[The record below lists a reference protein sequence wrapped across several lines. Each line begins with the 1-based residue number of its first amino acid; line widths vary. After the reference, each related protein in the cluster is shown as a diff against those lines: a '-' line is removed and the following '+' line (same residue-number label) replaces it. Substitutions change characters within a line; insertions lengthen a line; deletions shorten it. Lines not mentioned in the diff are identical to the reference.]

1 MILSILT
8 CAFFLSAIIQFIVWI
23 GIYLPLALFREPKR
37 TVNQNNKVSIII
49 AARNEAVNLA
59 KYLPRILNQ
68 NYRFFEIVIAN
79 DNSTDKTG
87 EIISNFT
94 KDYSNIRVVDIERKL
109 TQFPGKKYA
118 LTNAIVTVQNEV
130 LLFTDADCEPSS
142 ENWLGKMQSLITTT
156 HTVGLG
162 YSPFKKL
169 PGLINKWVR
178 FEGVYTAIQYFSL
191 ALRGLPYMGVGRNL
205 IYKKNLF
212 SKADGF
218 ASHQEVLSGDDD
230 LFINQVATKD
240 NTVITLDPE
249 TFVYTDPAA
258 DWRSYLKQK
267 RRHLSTGRKYQ
278 LHHQILL
285 GLVTLSHVIFY
296 LGGFVLLFSTNFAV
310 FFFAGRF
317 LIVVPIYGLILKKL
331 KQVDLLILIPI
342 LDMLLTFYYVIL
354 SPAVIFNQTQKW
366 K

>member
-1 MILSILT
+1 MITTILT
-8 CAFFLSAIIQFIVWI
+8 WLFIISAIIQLLVWI
-23 GIYLPLALFREPKR
+23 GIYLPFALYREPKR
-37 TVNQNNKVSIII
+37 VENEVNKVSIVI
-49 AARNEAVNLA
+49 AARNESNNLV

-68 NYRFFEIVIAN
+68 NYRSFEIVIAN
-79 DNSTDKTG
+79 DNSTDDTDK
-87 EIISNFT
+87 IISNFT
-94 KDYSNIRVVDIERKL
+94 TDYSNIRVVDIERKL
-109 TQFPGKKYA
+109 AQFPGKKHA
-118 LTNAIVTVQNEV
+118 LTKAIETVQNEV
-130 LLFTDADCEPSS
+130 LLFTDADCEPASA
-142 ENWLGKMQSLITTT
+142 NWLGKMQSLITTT

-169 PGLINKWVR
+169 PGFLNAWVR

-218 ASHQEVLSGDDD
+218 ASHQDILSGDDD
-230 LFINQVATKD
+230 LFINQVANKD
-240 NTVITLDPE
+240 NTVITLDPK
-249 TFVYTDPAA
+249 TFVYTDSAT
-258 DWRSYLKQK
+258 DWSTYWKQK
-267 RRHLSTGRKYQ
+267 RRHVSTGSKYQ
-278 LHHQILL
+278 FHHQIIL
-285 GLVTLSHVIFY
+285 GLVTLSHVIFH
-296 LGGFVLLFSTNFAV
+296 LGGFVLIFSTEFAA

-331 KQVDLLILIPI
+331 KQVDLLILIPL
-342 LDMLLTFYYVIL
+342 LDVLLSIYYLIL